1 MIEGAADEHQRGWH
15 TAGWRMPLRRA
26 EGHHRGRTRA
36 GLSVPLQ
43 GMPAPHRHCLSFR
56 RHVATLAGAARRP
69 IQDLPAGRRQRITDP
84 VLFLSE
90 LRQQFTLGKRAQPDV
105 VRGGRRRARQ
115 LRSRA
120 ELGNFRGVDASLAR
134 TAERD
139 RTPLPGTVAC
149 YDLST
154 ACALF
159 CVGAFAEPVHA
170 RVGNYCFN
178 RIGWIPVRPR
188 SRGGVKLP
196 TGGDGERSPKPA
208 SARRAI
214 GGVSRFGAIPKPTV
228 TVRMEENGK
237 VWRTPGV
244 SSFETRTPPLGF
256 LWRRNSHESAS
267 EPSPG

>member
-1 MIEGAADEHQRGWH
+1 MIEAATDEHQRGWH

-26 EGHHRGRTRA
+26 EGHRRGRTGA

-56 RHVATLAGAARRP
+56 RHVPTLAGAARGP
-69 IQDLPAGRRQRITDP
+69 IQDLQTGRRQRITDP

-105 VRGGRRRARQ
+105 VRGGRRCARQ

-139 RTPLPGTVAC
+139 RTPLPGTAAC

-154 ACALF
+154 ARALF
-159 CVGAFAEPVHA
+159 CVGAFAEPVRA
-170 RVGNYCFN
+170 RVGNYRFHG
-178 RIGWIPVRPR
+178 IGWIPVRPR

-237 VWRTPGV
+237 IWRTHGV
-244 SSFETRTPPLGF
+244 SSFEARIALI
-256 LWRRNSHESAS
+256 LVSWDE
-267 EPSPG
+267 

>member
-1 MIEGAADEHQRGWH
+1 MNISESGIQRVGECHCGALKVI
-15 TAGWRMPLRRA
+15 TAGEPERVYLCHCKACQRRTGTA
-26 EGHHRGRTRA
+26 FH
-36 GLSVPLQ
+36 L
-43 GMPAPHRHCLSFR
+43 R
-56 RHVATLAGAARRP
+56 RHVPTLAGAARGP
-69 IQDLPAGRRQRITDP
+69 IQDLQTGRRQRITDP

-105 VRGGRRRARQ
+105 VRGGRRCARQ

-139 RTPLPGTVAC
+139 RTPLPGTVAG

-154 ACALF
+154 ARALF
-159 CVGAFAEPVHA
+159 CVGAFAEPVRA
-170 RVGNYCFN
+170 RVGNYRFHG
-178 RIGWIPVRPR
+178 IGWIPVRPR

-237 VWRTPGV
+237 VWRTHGV
-244 SSFETRTPPLGF
+244 SSFETRTPSLGF
-256 LWRRNSHESAS
+256 SWRRNSHESAS